1 MGFPAPHIGIIDA
14 YFRSKGW
21 RSAGRWNGT
30 ATHAGLGRRKV
41 AEGWKAVVEK
51 VTPRLARL
59 PLDLVRYKMFVTSAP
74 VSEADLTEILDD
86 IVIPLIAQGRAS

>member
-1 MGFPAPHIGIIDA
+1 
-14 YFRSKGW
+14 
-21 RSAGRWNGT
+21 
-30 ATHAGLGRRKV
+30 V
-41 AEGWKAVVEK
+41 AEK